1 MRTRAALL
9 LCLLPSLAGAQ
20 TANQILATEN
30 SKTDS
35 GGRND
40 GNINLA
46 ECEGTAGGGIADQ
59 MTFNWV
65 LNTANPTTGS
75 TLNLYL
81 AKADSGCPPTAT
93 AKTTLQSGL
102 ANTATTAGPYQV
114 TSQLIVPLGITSC
127 ATGALTILNLCVTE
141 VTGTTETSRAVGT
154 MVLDGT
160 TPSIPVVTGA
170 TPGDGALNVAWD
182 AGTGGSGVSASYK
195 VLATAPA
202 GCVTTACTETHLS
215 GEVTGSTS
223 YRMTGLT
230 NNVTY
235 DVRVIAFTA
244 AGNPS
249 ADYSAPFPGTPQP
262 VDDFWT
268 HYQAAGGREQG
279 GCGLGGDGP
288 LALLALLPLLPRLRR
303 RDP

>member
-9 LCLLPSLAGAQ
+9 FCLLPSLAVSQ
-20 TANQILATEN
+20 TSGQILASEN
-30 SKTDS
+30 STTGS

-40 GNINLA
+40 GNINIA
-46 ECEGTAGGGIADQ
+46 ECAGTGAGGIADA

-65 LNTANPTTGS
+65 LNTTTPTTGS
-75 TLNLYL
+75 TLTLYL
-81 AKADSGCPPTAT
+81 AKADIGCPPTAT
-93 AKTTLQSGL
+93 AKTPLESPL
-102 ANTATTAGPYQV
+102 PNTVTTSGPYQV
-114 TSQLIVPLGITSC
+114 ASQLIGPLGITNC
-127 ATGALTILNLCVTE
+127 ASGALTTLNLCVTE
-141 VTGTTETSRAVGT
+141 LTGTTETARAVGT

-202 GCVTTACTETHLS
+202 GCVAPACAESHLS

-230 NNVTY
+230 NKVTY
-235 DVRVIAFTA
+235 DVRVIAFTE

-288 LALLALLPLLPRLRR
+288 LALLALLPLVARLRR
-303 RDP
+303 RNP

>member
-9 LCLLPSLAGAQ
+9 FCLLPSLAVAQ
-20 TANQILATEN
+20 TSGQVLPSEN
-30 SKTDS
+30 SNTGS

-40 GNINLA
+40 GNVNIA
-46 ECEGTAGGGIADQ
+46 ECAGTAGGGIADA

-65 LNTANPTTGS
+65 LNTTKPTTGS

-81 AKADSGCPPTAT
+81 AKADSNCAPAAT
-93 AKTTLQSGL
+93 ARVTLASGL
-102 ANTATTAGPYQV
+102 ANSVTTSGPYQV
-114 TSQLIVPLGITSC
+114 TSQLVVPLGITTC
-127 ATGALTILNLCVTE
+127 ANGALTNLNLCVTE
-141 VTGTTETSRAVGT
+141 VTGTTETARAVGI

-202 GCVTTACTETHLS
+202 GCVAPACTETHLS
-215 GEVTGSTS
+215 GEITGSTT

-230 NNVTY
+230 NDVTY
-235 DVRVIAFTA
+235 DVRMIAFTD

-268 HYQAAGGREQG
+268 HYQASGGREQG

-303 RDP
+303 RNP